1 MQLCISLLQ
10 GQVSGC
16 NCSFPSACRP
26 LVHRI
31 RAATADVHVC
41 CRHNSTEHIQQG
53 VIYTC
58 CSLESSIPLRS
69 ASCAALFFA
78 SAASRSLLSAS
89 SAVRFSA
96 SCSPRS
102 RVQEEVRLQ
111 LPMCMCVVETIPQ
124 NTISKE

>member
-10 GQVSGC
+10 GLMSGC
-16 NCSFPSACRP
+16 NCSFRSACRT
-26 LVHRI
+26 LVHGI
-31 RAATADVHVC
+31 RAATADMHVC
-41 CRHNSTEHIQQG
+41 CRHNSTEHNQQG

-78 SAASRSLLSAS
+78 SSASRFFLSAS

-96 SCSPRS
+96 SCGPRS

-111 LPMCMCVVETIPQ
+111 LPMFMCVVGTLRQ